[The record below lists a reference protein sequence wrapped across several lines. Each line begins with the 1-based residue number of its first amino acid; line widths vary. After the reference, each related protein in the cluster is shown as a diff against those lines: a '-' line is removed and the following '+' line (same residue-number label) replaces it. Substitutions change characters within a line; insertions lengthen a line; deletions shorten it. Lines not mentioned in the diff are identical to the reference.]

1 MGTVFKPTV
10 TRPLP
15 DGAQLVTRAGKRVA
29 VWTDATGKR
38 RQAPVTAGDTPRI
51 RERAGTYSAQY
62 RDGDGVVRRV
72 STGCKSRDAARAVLA
87 DLERRAELVTSG
99 VLTQAEAHVADHADT
114 PVAEHVEA
122 YVAALARKRG
132 KGARRTVAPRHVTN
146 VTHTLRLAV
155 GECGFR
161 RLRDL
166 NRDAVE
172 RWVHRLLELPDDA
185 VVDAAGCVTTPARPA
200 ARTINARLTTLTAW
214 GNWLVESSRLTANP
228 FTRLRKLDESDDVRR
243 QRRALTADELR
254 RLLTVARLRP
264 VAQFGRPVVK
274 RDAPA
279 PGKPRATWTRAELT
293 FDTLVAA
300 AERGR
305 AHMRPEAAEQFDR
318 LGRERALLYA
328 VLVTTGLR
336 RGELAA
342 LTVGDV
348 LLDDGQPAIV
358 LPGADAKNGQR
369 ATLPLRA
376 DVAAELRAW
385 VAEKAEA
392 VRRQRVGVAGVTLPL
407 ADKPLFDVPAALV
420 KILDRDLAA
429 AGIPKRDE
437 RGRTVDVHA
446 LRHTFASH
454 LVAAGVA
461 PRTAQAAMRHSS
473 LELTMRHYVDPQL
486 LDVAGAIDALPDL
499 SPAGSSRETAR
510 ATGTDDARAV
520 ALTVA
525 LTSGR
530 TRQNVSVCDNLDER
544 GNDAGT
550 TRKAKKRRESC
561 VFPAKTKVP
570 STGIEPVTFSSG
582 G

>member
-1 MGTVFKPTV
+1 VRFP
-10 TRPLP
+10 
-15 DGAQLVTRAGKRVA
+15 
-29 VWTDATGKR
+29 
-38 RQAPVTAGDTPRI
+38 
-51 RERAGTYSAQY
+51 
-62 RDGDGVVRRV
+62 DGVVRRV

-87 DLERRAELVTSG
+87 ELERRAELVTSG
-99 VLTQAEAHVADHADT
+99 VLTQAEAHVAEHADT
-114 PVAEHVEA
+114 PVVEHVEA
-122 YVAALARKRG
+122 YVAALAHKRG
-132 KGARRTVAPRHVTN
+132 KGARRTVAPRHVAN

-155 GECGFR
+155 DECGFR

-166 NRDAVE
+166 HRDAVE

-185 VVDAAGCVTTPARPA
+185 VVDDAGVVVTPARPA

-214 GNWLVESSRLTANP
+214 GNWCVESGRLSANP
-228 FTRLRKLDESDDVRR
+228 FARLRKLDESDDVRR

-264 VAQFGRPVVK
+264 VAQFGRPTVRRAEPV
-274 RDAPA
+274 
-279 PGKPRATWTRAELT
+279 PGKARATWTRAGLT

-305 AHMRPEAAEQFDR
+305 ARMRPEAAEQFDR

-348 LLDDGQPAIV
+348 RLDDGHPAII

-385 VAEKAEA
+385 IAEKAEA
-392 VRRQRVGVAGVTLPL
+392 VCRLRVGVAGVTMPP
-407 ADKPLFDVPAALV
+407 ADEPLFDVPVALV

-429 AGIPKRDE
+429 AGIPKRDD

-486 LDVAGAIDALPDL
+486 LDVAGAIDSLPALP
-499 SPAGSSRETAR
+499 SAGMTPETAR

-520 ALTVA
+520 ALDVA

-530 TRQNVSVCDNLDER
+530 TRQNVSVSDNLDER
-544 GNDAGT
+544 GDEAVT
-550 TRKAKKRRESC
+550 TRKPKKRRESC

>member
-29 VWTDATGKR
+29 VWTDASGKR
-38 RQAPVTAGDTPRI
+38 RQAPVTTGDTPRI

-87 DLERRAELVTSG
+87 ELERRAELVTSG

-132 KGARRTVAPRHVTN
+132 KGARRTVSPQHVTN
-146 VTHTLRLAV
+146 VDYTLRLAV
-155 GECGFR
+155 DECGFR

-166 NRDAVE
+166 HRDAVE
-172 RWVHRLLELPDDA
+172 RWVSRLLELPDDA
-185 VVDAAGCVTTPARPA
+185 VVDDAGSVTTPARPA
-200 ARTINARLTTLTAW
+200 ARTVNAKLATLTAW
-214 GNWLVESSRLTANP
+214 GNWLVESGRLAANP
-228 FTRLRKLDESDDVRR
+228 FARLRKLDECDDVRR
-243 QRRALTADELR
+243 QRRALTADELD

-264 VAQFGRPVVK
+264 VAQFGRDVVK
-274 RDAPA
+274 RDAPV
-279 PGKPRATWTRAELT
+279 PGKRRATWARAELT
-293 FDTLVAA
+293 LDTLVDA

-305 AHMRPEAAEQFDR
+305 ARMRPEAAEQFDR
-318 LGRERALLYA
+318 LGRERALMYR

-348 LLDDGQPAIV
+348 LLDDDRPAIV
-358 LPGADAKNGQR
+358 LRGADAKNGKR

-385 VAEKAEA
+385 VDEKAEA
-392 VRRQRVGVAGVTLPL
+392 VCRQRVGVAGVTLPP
-407 ADKPLFDVPAALV
+407 ADEPLFDVPAKLV
-420 KILDRDLAA
+420 RILDRDLAA

-446 LRHTFASH
+446 MRGTFATH
-454 LVAAGVA
+454 LAAAGVSVV
-461 PRTAQAAMRHSS
+461 TLKTLMRHARIETT
-473 LELTMRHYVDPQL
+473 LKHYADPAL
-486 LDVAGAIDALPDL
+486 LDVAGAVEMLP
-499 SPAGSSRETAR
+499 SVSSASVVTA
-510 ATGTDDARAV
+510 ATGTDSV
-520 ALTVA
+520 APTVA

-530 TRQNVSVCDNLDER
+530 ARQNVALS
-544 GNDAGT
+544 GNRATG
-550 TRKAKKRRESC
+550 RRQSKKPVIPARNTGITG
-561 VFPAKTKVP
+561 FPAVGDIGLEPMTP
-570 STGIEPVTFSSG
+570 SLSSWCSNQLS
-582 G
+582 